1 MPARTTREH
10 AAYLLPTFDEVCLTY
25 AATGFPRRAPDSP
38 RQRLISEAGGGIV
51 VVEGEDVGIWKRVVS
66 ANDVRVTVWPDAAL
80 GRDEVTAIGEAAQ
93 ALADFVERPLDLQ
106 LDLP

>member
-1 MPARTTREH
+1 M
-10 AAYLLPTFDEVCLTY
+10 
-25 AATGFPRRAPDSP
+25 
-38 RQRLISEAGGGIV
+38 

-66 ANDVRVTVWPDAAL
+66 ANDVRVTVWPDATL

-93 ALADFVERPLDLQ
+93 ALLDFVERPLDLH